1 MAAMT
6 VFPRFLG
13 APCTLLVC
21 ALTAWAAQACQAAE
35 PPLSLATFQA
45 DVTPPV
51 GHPLQGG
58 VGVQPVAE
66 VADPLLAHGIVLLG
80 SGQPIVIVAVDWCGI
95 GNDAHDAWR
104 TALAE
109 AAGTTSERVLVS
121 ALHQHDAPLADLT
134 AERQIA
140 ELKLGRGTLDLAF
153 HQRAV
158 EKTAAALKASLARA
172 QPLTHIGLGQ
182 AQVEKVASNRRILGD
197 DGKVV
202 LVRGSSSKDPRAKEA
217 PKGTIDPWLK
227 TISFFS
233 ADKPLASLSVYA
245 THPMSYYG
253 RGQVSSDFCGLARQR
268 RQADDPGVLHF
279 YATGCGGNVAAGKY
293 NDGSP
298 EIRPILTDR
307 MHAAMKAAWDATNK
321 HPIETVRF
329 RSVPLRLPAKTTGR
343 FERSELERML
353 RDPNETF
360 DNRAR
365 VAYALSWRER
375 SDAAGQA
382 LDIPALDFGV
392 AQIVL
397 LPGEPFVEYQLAAQK
412 LRPDSFVVVLGYGDY
427 GPVYL
432 PTDIA
437 FGEGGYEPGDWSFV
451 APGAEASLLKGL
463 ATALEE

>member
-1 MAAMT
+1 MT
-6 VFPRFLG
+6 VSPGFLR
-13 APCTLLVC
+13 APCTVLLC
-21 ALTAWAAQACQAAE
+21 ALTAWAAQACRAAE
-35 PPLSLATFQA
+35 APLSLATFQA
-45 DVTPPV
+45 DVTPPA

-80 SGQPIVIVAVDWCGI
+80 SSQPIVIVAVDWCGI

-104 TALAE
+104 AALAE
-109 AAGTTSERVLVS
+109 AAGTTSQRVLVS

-134 AERQIA
+134 AERMIA
-140 ELKLGRGTLDLAF
+140 ELKLGRGTLDLGF
-153 HQRAV
+153 HQRAAL
-158 EKTAAALKASLARA
+158 KTAAALQASLGKA

-182 AQVEKVASNRRILGD
+182 AKVERVASNRRILGD

-202 LVRGSSSKDPRAKEA
+202 LVRGSGSKDPRAKQA
-217 PKGTIDPWLK
+217 PEGTIDPWLK
-227 TISFFS
+227 TISFWS

-298 EIRPILTDR
+298 EMRPILTDR
-307 MHAAMKAAWDATNK
+307 MYAAMKAAWADTKK
-321 HPIETVRF
+321 HPIDQLQF
-329 RSVPLRLPAKTTGR
+329 RSVPLRLPSKETGR
-343 FERSELERML
+343 FERAELERML
-353 RDPNETF
+353 RDPMETF

-375 SDAAGQA
+375 SDSGRA

-451 APGAEASLLKGL
+451 APGAEAALLKAL
-463 ATALEE
+463 ATALEK